1 MKRDTVNYFLAGGV
15 VLATL
20 LFTGWVL
27 LQMTGRSTDVVEYH
41 TRYDNVYGLNFGT
54 PVFFQGFRVGQVE
67 HIEPR
72 QQGGKMYFEV
82 WMSVDESWQIPRD
95 SRAVLT
101 SAGLLADVYIEIER
115 GQADTWLKPGE
126 AMAGSQVVDVFA
138 AFTELAD
145 EAVKLTREGLQPLM
159 TLLNERLDGITASLA
174 EQTPRIMADT
184 RAAAASLKTAGT
196 QLESLL
202 GENNRQQVD
211 NLLRDAAATAAALRQ
226 LTTQLDDSR
235 EKLDALLS
243 ELAGSAAENRPE
255 VQQAIL
261 HLRATL
267 EKLDYQADDIM
278 RNLDSA
284 SGNLDAFSRAI
295 YKDPSRLIKSAPED
309 KETKD
314 E

>member
-1 MKRDTVNYFLAGGV
+1 MKRDTVNYFLAGTV
-15 VLATL
+15 VLGSL
-20 LFTGWVL
+20 LFAGWVL
-27 LQMTGRSTDVVEYH
+27 VQLTGRGTDLVEYQ

-67 HIEPR
+67 RIEPEQAGHEMFFR
-72 QQGGKMYFEV
+72 V
-82 WMSVDESWQIPRD
+82 WMSVDEHWHIPRD

-115 GQADTWLKPGE
+115 GQSEEMLQPEE
-126 AMAGSQVVDVFA
+126 AITGSQVVDVFA

-145 EAVKLTREGLQPLM
+145 EAVKLTREGLRPLM

-174 EQTPRIMADT
+174 EQTPKIMADT

-196 QLESLL
+196 QLETLL
-202 GENNRQQVD
+202 GEPNQQQIQR
-211 NLLRDAAATAAALRQ
+211 LLNHATATADNLRQ
-226 LTTQLDDSR
+226 LSAHLNESQQ
-235 EKLDALLS
+235 KLDQLL
-243 ELAGSAAENRPE
+243 ETLQGSAAENRPE

-267 EKLDYQADDIM
+267 EKLDYQADDIL